1 MIVEAPTTP
10 DPAPCDRRAAACVDG
25 SEDQIEQLVL
35 ACQGGCGESF
45 AQIVGLYQERIFNY
59 LLRLTRSPHEAEDLT
74 QETFLKAY
82 RGLQRYAR
90 RYSFTTW
97 LFTIAKRT
105 AINHFRSN
113 RHYEALPENDDFPS
127 SGANPSDEL
136 ASKDDQASLWAL
148 AGKLPPKQREALWLR
163 YGEGLSVAEA
173 AAVMRTRQ
181 IYLRVL
187 LHRGRKQL
195 AAWLNA
201 KGKR

>member
-1 MIVEAPTTP
+1 MIVEASTSPN
-10 DPAPCDRRAAACVDG
+10 PAPCNRRAPPRVDA

-35 ACQGGCGESF
+35 ACQSGCADSF
-45 AQIVGLYQERIFNY
+45 GRLVGLYEERVFNY
-59 LLRLTRSPHEAEDLT
+59 LLRLTRSRHEAEDLT

-113 RHYEALPENDDFPS
+113 RHCEALPEDDAFVS
-127 SGANPSDEL
+127 SGEDPSGEL
-136 ASKDDQASLWAL
+136 ASKEDRASLWAL
-148 AGKLPPKQREALWLR
+148 AGRLPPKQHEALWLR

-173 AAVMRTRQ
+173 AAVMRTHQ

-195 AAWLNA
+195 AVWLN
-201 KGKR
+201 GKQER

>member
-1 MIVEAPTTP
+1 MIAEAPSTS
-10 DPAPCDRRAAACVDG
+10 DPAPCNRRAPVCVGG

-90 RYSFTTW
+90 RYSFSTW
-97 LFTIAKRT
+97 LFTIAKRA

-113 RHYEALPENDDFPS
+113 RHCEALPEDDAFPS
-127 SGANPSDEL
+127 SGEDPSDEL
-136 ASKDDQASLWAL
+136 ASKDDCACVWAL
-148 AGKLPPKQREALWLR
+148 ADRLPPKQREALWLR
-163 YGEGLSVAEA
+163 YGEGLSIAEA
-173 AAVMRTRQ
+173 AVVMRTRQ

-195 AAWLNA
+195 AVWLNA
-201 KGKR
+201 QGVR